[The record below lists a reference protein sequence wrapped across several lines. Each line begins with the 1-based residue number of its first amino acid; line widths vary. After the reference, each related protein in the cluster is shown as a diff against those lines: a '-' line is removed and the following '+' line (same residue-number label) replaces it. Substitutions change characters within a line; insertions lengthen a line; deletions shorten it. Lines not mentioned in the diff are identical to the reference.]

1 MSAIPDGFQT
11 ITPYIAVSDGDG
23 ALAFYEKA
31 LGAETLN
38 AMRVPDTNKIM
49 HATLQLGT
57 SKLFLTEG
65 AERFPSP
72 TGPECGSHFYLYVD
86 DVDAAHATALDAG
99 MTELSAP
106 VDMFWGDRMSGLQC
120 PYNHTWNL
128 STHVRDVTPEEMAAA
143 MEQMG
148 S

>member
-1 MSAIPDGFQT
+1 MSAIPEGFQT
-11 ITPYIAVSDGDG
+11 ITPYIAVSDGDA
-23 ALAFYEKA
+23 ALTFYEKA

-38 AMRVPDTNKIM
+38 AMRVPGTEKIM

-57 SKLFLTEG
+57 SKLFLADG
-65 AERFPSP
+65 AEHFPAP
-72 TGPECGSHFYLYVD
+72 TGPEGGAHFYLYLE
-86 DVDAAHATALDAG
+86 DVDAVHARALDAG
-99 MTELSAP
+99 MTELTP
-106 VDMFWGDRMSGLQC
+106 PTDMFWGDRMSGLRC